1 MQIRIA
7 ILANKDLSK
16 LSKKAAKDLS
26 KLSKSFFW
34 VDGKKFA
41 HHITLF
47 DIFVT
52 SSDISRAS
60 KVVEDLTSKKS
71 EISLVVNNLW
81 KSPTGVGY
89 IGFKIK
95 HTKELLNFKK
105 KLFKNL
111 EKFKPE
117 NVGKTYNAH
126 ITLARYKDFGFA
138 DKARLKNKIQKAFNF
153 NTIIFGKTDK
163 HGQIYKILKEFKL
176 KA

>member
-16 LSKKAAKDLS
+16 LSKKVANYLS

-47 DIFVT
+47 DIFVM
-52 SSDISRAS
+52 DNGISQAG
-60 KVVEDLTSKKS
+60 KIVESLTSKKS
-71 EISLVVNNLW
+71 ELPLMVNNLW
-81 KSPTGVGY
+81 RSPTGYV
-89 IGFKIK
+89 GFKIK
-95 HTKELLNFKK
+95 HTKELLNFRKQ
-105 KLFKNL
+105 LFKSL
-111 EKFKPE
+111 KKFKPE

-126 ITLARYKDFGFA
+126 ITLTRYKDFSFV
-138 DKARLKNKIQKAFNF
+138 NKVQLRNKVKRTFKF
-153 NTIIFGKTDK
+153 NTIIFGKADE

-176 KA
+176 K